1 MQKQSTHRDKRA
13 LRAVAAQFVI
23 NGIVAGAY
31 IPRLPEIRDSLNL
44 DLSAIGQLITAASIG
59 GLLGSWLCSYF
70 LKYFSTRTVLIT
82 GCFAFIVLLPC
93 IALASSGIALA
104 LVLALILFVDVIVD
118 IAVNMQGS
126 NLSARRHKPVMN
138 RLHGLWSIGMVT
150 GGLIASIMAAY
161 AIPLIW
167 HLTSLSL
174 LIFICLL
181 YVGKGLLND
190 DEQPLSTQQSTLK
203 PTSKTRRLC
212 LFAIL
217 GGCAFIPEMAL
228 SDWSPFRLKD
238 DLLANEGLASL
249 AYVCFGSGMV
259 FGRLLGDWVVAKIG
273 MSKLL
278 HCSITTAMLGG
289 ALACTGSSIS
299 ITYLGL
305 VIAGL
310 GIAVLFPT
318 LYDAAAQDKQR
329 PGAMLGAMTA
339 GSRLAALIAPLGI
352 GILANAPSLSV
363 GLAIA
368 LIAAPCLILIWLLY
382 NKLTG

>member
-1 MQKQSTHRDKRA
+1 MQKQSTQRDKRA

-23 NGIVAGAY
+23 NGMVAGAY

-70 LKYFSTRTVLIT
+70 LKYFSTKTVLIN

-174 LIFICLL
+174 LIFICLI

-190 DEQPLSTQQSTLK
+190 DEQPLSTQQSTLQA
-203 PTSKTRRLC
+203 TSKTRRLW

-238 DLLANEGLASL
+238 DLLASEGLASL

-273 MSKLL
+273 MGKLL

-289 ALACTGSSIS
+289 ALACIGSSIT

-329 PGAMLGAMTA
+329 PGAMLGAMAA

-368 LIAAPCLILIWLLY
+368 MFAAPCLILIWVLY